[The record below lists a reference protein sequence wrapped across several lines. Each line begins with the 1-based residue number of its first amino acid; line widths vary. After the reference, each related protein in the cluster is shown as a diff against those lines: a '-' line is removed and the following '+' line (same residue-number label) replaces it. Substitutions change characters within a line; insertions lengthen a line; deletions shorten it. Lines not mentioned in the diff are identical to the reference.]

1 MDKSLINYQAIQT
14 ILQTEIQTEADK
26 DIQAAIRKQ
35 FELLEAILEFKQL
48 GKKEK
53 LNIKLQKQL
62 QAPVSG
68 QIPVQNQ
75 IQDPKQSKSYAE
87 ILQTGTQGKNS

>member
-1 MDKSLINYQAIQT
+1 MDKSLTNYQAIQT